1 MYDSKIKNKKDHN
14 FDIKLVELSDLFL
27 LFAQNIKILIS
38 IPLLFVVIVYLDA
51 SFFSPKLFQASGKI
65 MSYSK
70 SGDSGLAGFASQFG
84 MELPISQSE
93 SKWAYSSILKSRTL
107 AKEILAN
114 TFFTKKN
121 PKGKKLIYILKD
133 EFKIENEDDF
143 SLETI
148 VTDIFLKMVRVTK
161 NNSDGIYTISVSSFE
176 PKLSVSLVNALIEG
190 LDKHQRNY
198 ARKSSMKTRQFIEE
212 RIIETQKE
220 LEIKEE
226 DLKVFTTRNKRIEN
240 SPLLLLEEQR
250 LLREVSVL
258 TSVFTTLKQSY
269 ETSKIEELK
278 DIDYVILIDQ
288 PELPLSYISPNKKF
302 RIISAFL
309 GGLFLSIV
317 ISLILGYVK
326 NLNDKNKNKYRESIN
341 LIKSSFNRPLI

>member
-1 MYDSKIKNKKDHN
+1 
-14 FDIKLVELSDLFL
+14 
-27 LFAQNIKILIS
+27 
-38 IPLLFVVIVYLDA
+38 
-51 SFFSPKLFQASGKI
+51 
-65 MSYSK
+65 
-70 SGDSGLAGFASQFG
+70 
-84 MELPISQSE
+84 
-93 SKWAYSSILKSRTL
+93 
-107 AKEILAN
+107 
-114 TFFTKKN
+114 
-121 PKGKKLIYILKD
+121 
-133 EFKIENEDDF
+133 
-143 SLETI
+143 
-148 VTDIFLKMVRVTK
+148 MVRVTK